1 MRIRK
6 LAWQFFLVCFVIIS
20 VTIWIT
26 TWYSARVYNQLY
38 LENTVNDVSRFAYLI
53 QRQLTD
59 YISDPDRHGSLDSL
73 CKTIGH
79 SISVRIT
86 VVLPSGKVIGD
97 SQRNPDSMENH
108 GNRPEILKAFS
119 GGRGVQQR
127 FSTSMQDEMLY
138 VAFPIFTSNKTAV
151 AALRMSVSINAIKKQ
166 ERQFYLR
173 VVFASLIIFALL
185 LLVSYLLS
193 KHLSKLISQ
202 ITEGAKRFASGDL
215 NFRLPVAHGEELG
228 VLASS
233 LNRMASTLDDRI
245 VTITRQHNQSKAI
258 LNSMTEGV
266 IAIDAQEKIISINP
280 AAASLFSV
288 PDGSVSDKWLHE
300 IIRNSTLQRFTTH
313 VLSSDTIVETTF
325 ILHTPNGNLNVNA
338 SGTILNNEKSG
349 PEGAVL
355 VFNDITRLKKLENI
369 RKEFVANVSHEL
381 RTPLTSIKGFVETIQ
396 TGNYQLP
403 GEVSEFLNIISSKT
417 DRLCR
422 IVDDLLSLSS
432 IERDYEHHEIS
443 FINSELKTVLEDAIK
458 TCTGKANEKNT
469 RILLSMEQPVQ
480 VVMNT
485 SLIEQAIVNLI
496 DNAIKYSNEGS
507 DIVISAN
514 KSDQK
519 IIISVSDQGIGIPRE
534 HLDRIFERF
543 YRVDKARSRKLGG
556 TGLGLSIVKNIVATH
571 NGQVFAESEP
581 GKGSTFKIILP
592 EKQAFQG

>member
-38 LENTVNDVSRFAYLI
+38 LENTINDVSRFAYLI
-53 QRQLTD
+53 QRQIAD
-59 YISDPDRHGSLDSL
+59 YISDPDRYGSLDSL
-73 CKTIGH
+73 CKTIGN

-86 VVLPSGKVIGD
+86 VVLPSGKVISD
-97 SQRNPDSMENH
+97 SQINPDTMENH
-108 GNRPEILKAFS
+108 GNRQEILKAL
-119 GGRGVQQR
+119 GGDKGVEQR
-127 FSTSMQDEMLY
+127 FSTSMHDEMLY
-138 VAFPIFTSNKTAV
+138 VAFPIYTYNNKIDAV
-151 AALRMSVSINAIKKQ
+151 LRLSVSINAIKKQ
-166 ERQFYLR
+166 EHQFYFR
-173 VVFASLIIFALL
+173 VVLSSLIIFTFL

-193 KHLSKLISQ
+193 MHLSKLISQ
-202 ITEGAKRFASGDL
+202 ITEGAQRFASGDL

-233 LNRMASTLDDRI
+233 LNKMASTLDGRI
-245 VTITRQHNQSKAI
+245 ATITRQHNQSKAI
-258 LNSMTEGV
+258 LSSMTEGV
-266 IAIDAQEKIISINP
+266 IAIDSDENIITINP
-280 AAASLFSV
+280 AAARLFNVTDASV
-288 PDGSVSDKWLHE
+288 TGKWLHE

-313 VLSSDTIVETTF
+313 VLSSDIVVETTF
-325 ILHTPNGNLNVNA
+325 VLHTPNGNLNINA
-338 SGTILNNEKSG
+338 SGTILNNDKNE

-396 TGNYQLP
+396 TGKYQLP
-403 GEVSEFLNIISSKT
+403 GDVSEFLNIISSKT

-432 IERDYEHHEIS
+432 IERDHEHHEIS
-443 FINSELKTVLEDAIK
+443 FVNSDLKTVLEDAIK

-469 RILLSMEQPVQ
+469 KILLSMEQPVQ
-480 VVMNT
+480 VAINP
-485 SLIEQAIVNLI
+485 SLIEQAVVNLI
-496 DNAIKYSNEGS
+496 DNAIKYSNDFSEI
-507 DIVISAN
+507 IVSVN
-514 KSDQK
+514 KDNQK

-556 TGLGLSIVKNIVATH
+556 TGLGLSIVKNIVAAH
-571 NGQVFAESEP
+571 NGQVLVNSEL

-592 EKQAFQG
+592 EKRTF